1 MLKYSLRRFLMIWP
15 TLIIV
20 ALITYVLAFYGP
32 GDPAM
37 AMLANMGFHN
47 LDVETYL
54 RMRESM
60 GLNRPFIV
68 QFSEWFL
75 RIIQGDFGRTLRTN
89 ADINMLVA
97 QRLPI
102 SAQLGLAAMILATFV
117 GVPLGIL
124 AAMKQN
130 SRTDYTILS
139 FFLALHSI
147 PVFVF
152 APLLM
157 IVLALQLRLLPV
169 GIGWKGLFST
179 NSIIPILVLAT
190 GPTLGIVRLTRMGVI
205 ETLTQEYIRTARSV
219 GLSERMVVVRHV
231 LRNALTPVVTS
242 IGITVGYLVVGA
254 LFVESIFGIPGF
266 GGLMFDALQSRDY
279 PLLLACTLVSAFI
292 IMLANLAVDVT
303 YGFLDPRVTYD

>member
-1 MLKYSLRRFLMIWP
+1 MIRYSLQRFLMIWP

-47 LDVETYL
+47 LDMESYL

-60 GLNRPFIV
+60 GLNRPFVV

-75 RIIQGDFGRTLRTN
+75 RILQGDFGRTLRTN
-89 ADINMLVA
+89 MDINMLVA
-97 QRLPI
+97 QRLPV
-102 SAQLGLAAMILATFV
+102 SAQLGLMAMFLATLI

-130 SRTDYTILS
+130 SRTDYAILS
-139 FFLALHSI
+139 TFLALHSI
-147 PVFVF
+147 PVFVL

-157 IVLALQLRLLPV
+157 ILLALQLRLLPV
-169 GIGWKGLFST
+169 GIGWKGLFSS
-179 NSIIPILVLAT
+179 NSVIPLLVLAT

-205 ETLTQEYIRTARSV
+205 ETLTQDYIRTARAV
-219 GLSERMVVVRHV
+219 GLSERLVIIRHV

-242 IGITVGYLVVGA
+242 VGITVGYLVVGA

-266 GGLMFDALQSRDY
+266 GALMFEALQARDY
-279 PLLLACTLVSAFI
+279 PLLLACTLISAFV
-292 IMLANLAVDVT
+292 IMVANLIVDVL